1 MLDGIQMTFLK
12 IYIVLLSI
20 SLIVDVAGYCI
31 RLNQSND
38 FKQQVNYQIE
48 RNGGL
53 NSNALKEIEKKNK
66 EAYGG
71 SFQVH
76 SASLNKTLPYGSEVS
91 YKITTTYNFQLGG
104 HKEVIEVKGGA
115 LSLIR

>member
-1 MLDGIQMTFLK
+1 MIDGLLMTFLK
-12 IYIVLLSI
+12 IYIACVSVI
-20 SLIVDVAGYCI
+20 LILDVAGFCI
-31 RLNQSND
+31 RMNQAND

-71 SFQVH
+71 SFQIK
-76 SASLNKTLPYGSEVS
+76 SDALNKTLPYGSEIS
-91 YKITTTYNFQLGG
+91 YEIKTIYASQIFGIK
-104 HKEVIEVKGGA
+104 KEIEVKGGA
-115 LSLIR
+115 ISLIR

>member
-1 MLDGIQMTFLK
+1 MIDGLLMTFLK
-12 IYIVLLSI
+12 IYIACMSI
-20 SLIVDVAGYCI
+20 ILIFDVTGFCV
-31 RLNQSND
+31 RMNQTND

-53 NSNALKEIEKKNK
+53 NENALKEIEKKNK

-71 SFQVH
+71 SFQIQ
-76 SASLNKTLPYGSEVS
+76 SNSLNKTLPYGSEVS
-91 YKITTTYNFQLGG
+91 YEIKTIYVSQIFGIK
-104 HKEVIEVKGGA
+104 KEIEVKGGA